1 MYNVEYYEIPQ
12 GYKYND
18 FINELV
24 IDIRAGVNVEENKD
38 ILFRI
43 TYPLAVKELKKYSA
57 IDTYAEMLPDVS
69 IAFMKTLKNYDPYKE
84 RASFMNYYKL
94 AMRSEILLGRYQNRN
109 TEDKRIRTLYDDSVA
124 SLDMKFGNKK
134 GEDVGTVADV
144 VPDSNADVTKDIL
157 YNDLV
162 ETIYRAM
169 DKIKV
174 GANDPEM
181 FERDRA
187 IFMRYLEAC
196 MNGEKL
202 KKVEIAEEFGVSFT
216 YARNRIEDYKGRLE
230 AILQKEGWR

>member
-1 MYNVEYYEIPQ
+1 MYDVEYYEIPKE
-12 GYKYND
+12 YKYND
-18 FINELV
+18 FINKLV

-94 AMRSEILLGRYQNRN
+94 AMRSEILLTRYQNRN
-109 TEDKRIRTLYDDSVA
+109 TEDKRLRTLYDDSVA
-124 SLDMKFGNKK
+124 SLDMRFGNKK

-144 VPDSNADVTKDIL
+144 VADSNADVTKDIM

-162 ETIYRAM
+162 ETIYYAM
-169 DKIKV
+169 DMIKV
-174 GANDPEM
+174 GACDPEM
-181 FERDRA
+181 FERDKA
-187 IFMRYLEAC
+187 IFMRYLEFC
-196 MNGEKL
+196 INGEKITHREL
-202 KKVEIAEEFGVSFT
+202 SEEFGVSHT
-216 YARNRIEDYKGRLE
+216 YIRNRIEDYKGRLE
-230 AILQKEGWR
+230 AILQREGWR